1 MSTFENQSSAS
12 DLKSSP
18 KSQHKSD
25 EKVKPESKK
34 SKQPGIFS
42 SILNRIWSSKQ
53 VTSKQKQT
61 DTKRSELLKLENLK
75 DTENSTSTEN
85 SCSQPK
91 AKKFKDLSQS
101 TNQSQS
107 FWNFDEE
114 EFELKSSQKN

>member
-91 AKKFKDLSQS
+91 AKKIQRFIAINESKPKFL
-101 TNQSQS
+101 
-107 FWNFDEE
+107 
-114 EFELKSSQKN
+114 EF